1 LVDGTRIMRS
11 GGGDVADLSRVMHL
25 AVPIAV
31 GIMIG
36 VFMVAAAV
44 ATVAVQR
51 GFTHFM
57 WHPTVRVNSGAVSRW
72 WSS

>member
-51 GFTHFM
+51 GFTHIM
-57 WHPTVRVNSGAVSRW
+57 WQAVRVSSGAVSRW